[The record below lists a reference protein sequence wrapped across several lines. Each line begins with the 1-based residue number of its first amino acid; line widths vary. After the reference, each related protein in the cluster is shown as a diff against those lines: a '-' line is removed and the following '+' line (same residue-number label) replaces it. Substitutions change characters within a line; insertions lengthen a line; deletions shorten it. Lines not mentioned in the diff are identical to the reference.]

1 MNCPSC
7 GAPMR
12 LDAGAES
19 LTCDYCHSVFF
30 PEKDDDGVRV
40 LGTPGKEMCPL
51 CSAGLVQASFSGV
64 QIQYCTS
71 CRGMLIAM
79 DVFAALVQE
88 LRQGNDGGV
97 IPQAPDRSELDR
109 RLTCP
114 HCRQAMDTH
123 FYAGPGNV
131 ILSDCERCSLV
142 WVNHAKL
149 MRIAHAPDAL
159 RASEEEF
166 A

>member
-1 MNCPSC
+1 
-7 GAPMR
+7 MR

-40 LGTPGKEMCPL
+40 LGTPGNEMCPV
-51 CSAGLVQASFSGV
+51 CSVGLVQASFNGV
-64 QIQYCTS
+64 QIQYCTR
-71 CRGMLIAM
+71 CRGMLIPM

-97 IPQAPDRSELDR
+97 IPQAADRSELDR

-114 HCRQAMDTH
+114 HCHQAMDTH

-159 RASEEEF
+159 RESEAEF

>member
-19 LTCDYCHSVFF
+19 LTCAYCHSVYL
-30 PEKDDDGVRV
+30 PEKNDDDVRV
-40 LGTPGKEMCPL
+40 LGAPGEEMCPG
-51 CSAGLVQASFSGV
+51 CAVGLVEASFASV
-64 QIQYCTS
+64 RMQYCTR

-79 DVFAALVQE
+79 DAFAALVQE
-88 LRQGNDGGV
+88 LRQGHEGGV
-97 IPQAPDRSELDR
+97 IRQAPDRTELER

-114 HCRQAMDTH
+114 HCRQAMETH

-131 ILSDCERCSLV
+131 ILSDCERCSLD
-142 WVNHAKL
+142 WVNHAKML
-149 MRIAHAPDAL
+149 QIAHAPDAL
-159 RASEEEF
+159 RETDEELV
-166 A
+166 